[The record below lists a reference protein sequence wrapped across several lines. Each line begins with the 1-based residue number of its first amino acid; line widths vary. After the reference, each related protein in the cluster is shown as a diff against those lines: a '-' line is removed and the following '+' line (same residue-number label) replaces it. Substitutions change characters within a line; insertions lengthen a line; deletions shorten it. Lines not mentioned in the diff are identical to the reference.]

1 MQFVSTRGGSSLGF
15 VDSFLEGLA
24 PDGGL
29 YVPQQ
34 IPVIS
39 KEKLD
44 FWGTLNFQ
52 ELAFEVL
59 RLFIDGEIPD
69 NDLQEIIQNSF
80 STFDDEVV
88 VPIKLVRDNMAILEL
103 FHGPTHAF
111 KDIALQF
118 IGNLYAY
125 IAQCKGEV
133 IHILAATSGD
143 TGAAAIY
150 GVKGKPAISISV
162 LYPSNMVSHVQ
173 ELQMTTVLDDNVLT
187 LAVDGNFDDCQ
198 RIVKQLF
205 SDESLKKTLSLR
217 AVNSINFVRI
227 IVQMVYYIYAY
238 GKMRANGQREP
249 ISFSVPTGNF
259 GNIFSA
265 YLAKRMGLPIR
276 SLLLATNANDIL
288 TRFVVTGIYEP
299 KDFAMTY
306 SPAMD
311 IQVAS
316 NFERYLFY
324 LFDEDVS
331 RVRATMEQFAMTGRI
346 VIHNHL
352 LDQVQKDFISYSIDD
367 AACVRTIKSYDE
379 RYGYV
384 LDPHT
389 ACGVA
394 AFEKVA
400 QEQSIPSTWVCLS
413 TAHPAKFSQAM
424 TAAGTV
430 PPIPER
436 IASLMNL
443 PQKIESI
450 ACDAQAIADR
460 LKHFFEV
467 TLTE

>member
-1 MQFVSTRGGSSLGF
+1 MRFVSTRGGSSLGF

-34 IPVIS
+34 IPAIGAQTF
-39 KEKLD
+39 D
-44 FWGTLNFQ
+44 FWRTLSFQ

-59 RLFIDGEIPD
+59 RLFVDGEIAD
-69 NDLQEIIQNSF
+69 HDLQALIHDSF
-80 STFDDEVV
+80 STFDDDEV
-88 VPIKLVRDNMAILEL
+88 VPIKMVRDNMAILEL

-125 IAQCKGEV
+125 IAKRNNEV

-150 GVKGKPAISISV
+150 GVKGKSDISIAV
-162 LYPSNMVSHVQ
+162 LYPSGMVSHVQ

-205 SDESLKKTLSLR
+205 SDELLKKSLSLR

-227 IVQMVYYIYAY
+227 IVQMVYYIYAH
-238 GKMRANGQREP
+238 GKMRADGYDGP

-265 YLAKRMGLPIR
+265 YLAKRMGLPIK

-288 TRFVVTGIYEP
+288 ARFITTGIYEP

-324 LFDEDVS
+324 LFGEDVS
-331 RVRATMEQFAMTGRI
+331 QVKSVMDQFAATGRI
-346 VIHNHL
+346 VVDGGWL
-352 LDQVQKDFISYSIDD
+352 SEVQKDFLSYSIDD
-367 AACVRTIKSYDE
+367 ETCVSTIKSYDDQ
-379 RYGYV
+379 YGCV

-394 AFEKVA
+394 AFEKA
-400 QEQSIPSTWVCLS
+400 WPKETEPALWLCLS

-430 PPIPER
+430 PPMPET
-436 IASLMNL
+436 IKSLMNL
-443 PQKIESI
+443 LQKVESI
-450 ACDAQAIADR
+450 PCNEQAVALR
-460 LKHFFEV
+460 LTRFFEV
-467 TLTE
+467 KTTK

>member
-1 MQFVSTRGGSSLGF
+1 MRFVSTRGGSSLGF
-15 VDSFLEGLA
+15 IDSFLEGLA

-34 IPVIS
+34 IPVID

-44 FWGTLNFQ
+44 GWRTLSFQ

-59 RLFIDGEIPD
+59 RLFVDGEIVD
-69 NDLQEIIQNSF
+69 HDLEELIHTSF
-80 STFDDEVV
+80 STFTDDEVV
-88 VPIKLVRDNMAILEL
+88 PIKMVRENLAILEL
-103 FHGPTHAF
+103 FHGPTYAF

-125 IAQCKGEV
+125 IAKRKQEV

-150 GVKGKPAISISV
+150 GVKGKPAISIAV
-162 LYPSNMVSHVQ
+162 LYPSGMVSRVQ

-205 SDESLKKTLSLR
+205 SDEALKKSLSLR

-238 GKMRANGQREP
+238 GKMRADGYNGP

-265 YLAKRMGLPIR
+265 YLAKRMGLPIA
-276 SLLLATNANDIL
+276 SLLLATNSNDIL
-288 TRFVVTGIYEP
+288 TRFIDTGIYEP

-316 NFERYLFY
+316 NFERYLYY
-324 LFDEDVS
+324 LFDENVNQ
-331 RVRATMEQFAMTGRI
+331 VKTIMEQFAATGRI
-346 VIHNHL
+346 TVGDVL
-352 LDQVQKDFISYSIDD
+352 LSEVQKDFLSYSIDD
-367 AACVRTIKSYDE
+367 ENCVRTMKTYNE
-379 RYGYV
+379 EYGYV

-389 ACGVA
+389 ACGIA
-394 AFEKVA
+394 AFEKA
-400 QEQSIPSTWVCLS
+400 RTKETKPALWLCLS

-424 TAAGTV
+424 AAAGTV
-430 PPIPER
+430 PPMPES
-436 IASLMNL
+436 ISSLMNEK
-443 PQKIESI
+443 QKVETIP
-450 ACDAQAIADR
+450 CDAQAVALR
-460 LKHFFEV
+460 LTRFFEV
-467 TLTE
+467 DHS